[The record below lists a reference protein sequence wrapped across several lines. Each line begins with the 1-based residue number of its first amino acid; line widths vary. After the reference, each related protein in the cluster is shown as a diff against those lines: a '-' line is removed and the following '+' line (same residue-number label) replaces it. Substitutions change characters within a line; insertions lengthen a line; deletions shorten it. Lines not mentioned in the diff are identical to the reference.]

1 MTEHDAFAER
11 GHALEEEYFHRK
23 QKELVEMMRRVS
35 AADQTRRDLSD
46 RTGLHDPEMLRELEA
61 LGFTPETVNLLPVMP
76 VLEMAWASGS
86 VTDAERTL
94 VVRFARSRGVAEGSV
109 ADSQL
114 TQMLEDH
121 PSSDVF
127 TRARHLVHA
136 MLTVG
141 GHTAGTLSPDEL
153 VAYCE
158 AVASASGGILGLHR
172 VSADERALL
181 TTIAAEFKKQNQP

>member
-76 VLEMAWASGS
+76 VLEMAWASGC
-86 VTDAERTL
+86 VTDAERRL

-109 ADSQL
+109 ADSQP
-114 TQMLEDH
+114 T
-121 PSSDVF
+121 SWFWSATVV
-127 TRARHLVHA
+127 TRA
-136 MLTVG
+136 
-141 GHTAGTLSPDEL
+141 P
-153 VAYCE
+153 
-158 AVASASGGILGLHR
+158 
-172 VSADERALL
+172 
-181 TTIAAEFKKQNQP
+181 P

>member
-11 GHALEEEYFHRK
+11 GRALEEEYFHRK

-35 AADQTRRDLSD
+35 SADQTRRDLGD

-86 VTDAERTL
+86 VTDAERRL

-114 TQMLEDH
+114 TQMLEEH
-121 PSSDVF
+121 PSRDVF

-136 MLTVG
+136 MLTVD

-153 VAYCE
+153 VKYCE
-158 AVASASGGILGLHR
+158 AVASASGGLLGLHR

-181 TTIAAEFKKQNQP
+181 TTIAAEFKKQNEP